1 MTDRSQHRLLALPAV
16 LLAAGA
22 TAPAATAAPAAVNLR
37 VEGATTTLFEDRITT
52 DGRTV
57 TSASGGSHQCDGTNG
72 GVNPTPGPSATAA
85 LDDGARL
92 GGLTW
97 DGTYDNGFDDYLIS
111 RIGPDSQTSSQFWAL
126 LVNSEFSSVGGC
138 QQRVRTGDEVLWAFD
153 GFSKA
158 HTLRLAGPS
167 SATTGQPFTV
177 RVTDGENGAPLADA
191 SVGGATTGADG
202 RAGVTI
208 EDKGIYRLKAS
219 RADSVRSNAL
229 SVCVDPPGAVPC
241 TSFDSA
247 APRVRLGLPGEYAS
261 DGSRSRTL
269 RIEWLG
275 EDGAGGS
282 GVTSYDVAYRKLN
295 DPDEPGPWTQLRD
308 DTILT
313 RASFRG
319 EPGLAYEFRVGAED
333 RARNRS
339 ALVSDSVIVPFDDR
353 DRKRLRTSRGWR
365 RLKRKGAWGGRVL
378 RSRRTGARARL
389 RSHGRAVAL
398 IGRRLPRG
406 GRLRVTIDGRSKV
419 IRLRGRSRFRQVLFT
434 SRRRDPGIHTL
445 RLKALGGGKVEI
457 DAIAPIP

>member
-1 MTDRSQHRLLALPAV
+1 MTDRSQHRLLALPAL
-16 LLAAGA
+16 LLAASA

-37 VEGATTTLFEDRITT
+37 VEGAITTLFEDRITT

-57 TSASGGSHQCDGTNG
+57 TTASGGSHQCDGTNG

-85 LDDGARL
+85 LDEGARM
-92 GGLTW
+92 GGFTW

-126 LVNSEFSSVGGC
+126 LVNSEFSSVGLPATRPHRRRGPVGLRRLLEGPRPAARRAVVGHDRAAVHR
-138 QQRVRTGDEVLWAFD
+138 QGDRRRERRAARGRQRRRRHHRRRRSRRRDDRGQGHLPAEGVAR
-153 GFSKA
+153 
-158 HTLRLAGPS
+158 RL
-167 SATTGQPFTV
+167 
-177 RVTDGENGAPLADA
+177 GAL
-191 SVGGATTGADG
+191 
-202 RAGVTI
+202 
-208 EDKGIYRLKAS
+208 
-219 RADSVRSNAL
+219 NAPP
-229 SVCVDPPGAVPC
+229 VCVDPPGAMPC

-261 DGSRSRTL
+261 DGSRSAL

-282 GVTSYDVAYRKLN
+282 GVTSYDVAYRKLTTPTSRALDAAPRRH
-295 DPDEPGPWTQLRD
+295 DPYARELPRRAGPRRVPRGRRGPGTEPQ
-308 DTILT
+308 
-313 RASFRG
+313 
-319 EPGLAYEFRVGAED
+319 
-333 RARNRS
+333 RARERQR
-339 ALVSDSVIVPFDDR
+339 DRPDRRR

-389 RSHGRAVAL
+389 RFHGRAVAL

-434 SRRRDPGIHTL
+434 S
-445 RLKALGGGKVEI
+445 A
-457 DAIAPIP
+457 A